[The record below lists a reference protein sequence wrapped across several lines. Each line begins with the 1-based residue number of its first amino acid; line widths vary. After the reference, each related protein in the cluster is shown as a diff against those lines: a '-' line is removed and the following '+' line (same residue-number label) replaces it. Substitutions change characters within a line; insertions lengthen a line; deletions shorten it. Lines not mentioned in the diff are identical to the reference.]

1 MNAIRQARLKKGL
14 SQQELAAAAEC
25 SQGYLSDLENGKAF
39 ASREFAKV
47 LANILN
53 INVVDVLYPEGS
65 GKEQ

>member
-47 LANILN
+47 LANKLN
-53 INVVDVLYPEGS
+53 ISVVDVLYPES
-65 GKEQ
+65 TSEKQ